1 MTRKNRRP
9 GFVEMWGVLL
19 VVVVSWLFPVASSAQ
34 GTHQQLYLTVLD
46 DDDRPV
52 TNIRA
57 HEIGVAENGV
67 RGEVLYL
74 ARAGTAD
81 ITILVD
87 TSEALV
93 PATGDLRDALRAF
106 LDTLGTNARISL
118 TTFGDLPVRRVAA
131 TSNMELAYAAVDELF
146 PSTGAQ
152 PFFQDALVE
161 VANDIAQRQPTRP
174 TVVVLTSDAPAA
186 SFAGN
191 SPSST
196 VRGVGEI
203 ISMLQGT
210 GAPVHIV
217 ALRSQRVIG
226 GADTSTGIIESAADR
241 FGRGTFNTQARGG
254 GGRGGGGTFSGDPNT
269 RAAQVQRNNRDWLEV
284 LETASQQTGGRLF
297 NIYASGGMEEPLQ
310 EIASEIVAQYIMTYA
325 RPLLPRETDEI
336 DVQIG
341 VAREDVTVRATPL
354 R

>member
-1 MTRKNRRP
+1 MTRRNRRLES
-9 GFVEMWGVLL
+9 FEVWVVAL

-34 GTHQQLYLTVLD
+34 GSHQQLYLTVMDND
-46 DDDRPV
+46 DNPV
-52 TNIRA
+52 TNLRA

-74 ARAGTAD
+74 ARAGNAD

-93 PATGDLRDALRAF
+93 PATNHLRESLTAF
-106 LDTLGTNARISL
+106 LDTLGTNTRISL
-118 TTFGDLPVRRVAA
+118 TTFGDLPVRRLAA
-131 TSNMELAYAAVDELF
+131 TTNMELAYEAVNELF

-161 VANDIAQRQPTRP
+161 VANDIAQRRPTRP
-174 TVVVLTSDAPAA
+174 TVVVLTSDSGAA

-191 SPSST
+191 SPNST
-196 VRGVGEI
+196 VRGVQEI
-203 ISMLQGT
+203 MGMLQGT
-210 GAPVHIV
+210 GAPVHII

-226 GADTSTGIIESAADR
+226 SADTSTGIIESAADR
-241 FGRGTFNTQARGG
+241 FGRGTFNTQGRG
-254 GGRGGGGTFSGDPNT
+254 GGRGGGGTFAGDPNS
-269 RAAQVQRNNRDWLEV
+269 RASVVQRDNRDWLEV

-297 NIYASGGMEEPLQ
+297 NIYASAGMADPLQ
-310 EIASEIVAQYIMTYA
+310 EIAREIMAQYIMTYA
-325 RPLLPRETDEI
+325 RPVLPRATEEI